1 MDLQSLVVERRR
13 AADEFRAT
21 VTYLAMLRSH
31 LTRNDLSEETRSDLL
46 PVIEK
51 EAAESRRLSEKL
63 LQLDVA
69 ILKMQATPDVLSRPS
84 PLLSAPADF

>member
-13 AADEFRAT
+13 AADEFRVT

-51 EAAESRRLSEKL
+51 EA
-63 LQLDVA
+63 V
-69 ILKMQATPDVLSRPS
+69 
-84 PLLSAPADF
+84 